1 MKKISFLCFLF
12 FMIYNVYSQSFYLF
26 AGTYTNKGSKGIYIY
41 QFNANTGAAKLISNT
56 DSVANPSYL
65 AISPDGKFVYSV
77 NETGGNRPGFVS
89 AFSFDNA
96 SGKLKFINSQP
107 SGGDHPCYITIDK
120 TNSWVVVGNY
130 TGGNIAA
137 LPVNK
142 DGSLK
147 PYAQL
152 IQHKGSGTNKARQEK
167 AHVHATVFS
176 PDQRWLFTP
185 DLGMDAL
192 MIYPFTPSASQ
203 PFSEK
208 KSAAVK
214 VLPGNGPRHFV
225 FHPSKKFAYL
235 IEELS
240 GSVAAY
246 GYSNGKLKFLQ
257 RFATHPSNYKG
268 AIGSADIHL
277 SPDGKFLYASNRGDA
292 NTITI
297 FSVAQD
303 GKLQWKGYQSTGGIH
318 PRNFM
323 IDPTGNWLLV
333 ANRDTDNIV
342 IFKRNKQTGILAASG
357 NEIKLSSP
365 VFLKMIKF

>member
-1 MKKISFLCFLF
+1 MGICFFL
-12 FMIYNVYSQSFYLF
+12 FMIYNGIAQSFYLF
-26 AGTYTNKGSKGIYIY
+26 AGTYTNKGSKGIYVY
-41 QFNANTGAAKLISNT
+41 QFDAKTGIANLLSNT
-56 DSVANPSYL
+56 DSVVNPSYL
-65 AISPDGKFVYSV
+65 TISKDGKFIYSV
-77 NETGGNRPGFVS
+77 NETGGDQPGYVS
-89 AFSFDNA
+89 AFSFDRI
-96 SGKLKFINSQP
+96 SGKLTFINSQP

-120 TNSWVVVGNY
+120 MNRWVVAGNY

-142 DGSLK
+142 DGSLN

-152 IQHKGSGTNKARQEK
+152 IQHEGSGATKARREK

-176 PDQRWLFTP
+176 PDQQWLFTP
-185 DLGMDAL
+185 DLGL
-192 MIYPFTPSASQ
+192 NGVMIYSFTPTASQ
-203 PFSEK
+203 PLAERTATVV
-208 KSAAVK
+208 KSF
-214 VLPGNGPRHFV
+214 PGNGPRHFV
-225 FHPSKKFAYL
+225 FHPSKKLAYL

-240 GSVAAY
+240 GTVVAYA
-246 GYSNGKLKFLQ
+246 YSNGKLKFLQ
-257 RFATHPSNYKG
+257 RFATHPSDYKG

-277 SPDGKFLYASNRGDA
+277 SPDGKFLYATNRGDA
-292 NTITI
+292 NTITV
-297 FSVAQD
+297 FSVRQD

-342 IFKRNKQTGILAASG
+342 IFKRNKQTGLLTASG

-365 VFLKMIKF
+365 VFLKMMK